1 MSAYPIYFI
10 EQTLNFLLYPSSFR
24 QTSQN
29 LDQGFLTWTLVPTPC
44 PFASLPLFSVIFL
57 SVVYLWNSLA
67 SLVVLAPIIIIGS
80 CLNYAFFLDLTIHV
94 LIFLFELPC
103 QFHMIIL
110 AMSYIVFIVFVLC
123 NSVLFVNVYYIVLWL
138 FIMILTSLMYF
149 VNVCKRRSQM
159 GPTGQWE
166 PAGSPYFH
174 EQAQGPQKLRHWQ
187 QITCIYTV
195 LSDTT
200 SLILIPIPSTFM
212 LVLANTNTNTST
224 LLEINNLGLQFWL
237 RNSNILS

>member
-29 LDQGFLTWTLVPTPC
+29 RDQGFLTRTRVPTPC
-44 PFASLPLFSVIFL
+44 PFAHTLCFQSFSLVIFL

-110 AMSYIVFIVFVLC
+110 AMSRSFV
-123 NSVLFVNVYYIVLWL
+123 
-138 FIMILTSLMYF
+138 
-149 VNVCKRRSQM
+149 KRINTPFAFN
-159 GPTGQWE
+159 G
-166 PAGSPYFH
+166 
-174 EQAQGPQKLRHWQ
+174 L
-187 QITCIYTV
+187 ITH
-195 LSDTT
+195 
-200 SLILIPIPSTFM
+200 
-212 LVLANTNTNTST
+212 
-224 LLEINNLGLQFWL
+224 
-237 RNSNILS
+237 